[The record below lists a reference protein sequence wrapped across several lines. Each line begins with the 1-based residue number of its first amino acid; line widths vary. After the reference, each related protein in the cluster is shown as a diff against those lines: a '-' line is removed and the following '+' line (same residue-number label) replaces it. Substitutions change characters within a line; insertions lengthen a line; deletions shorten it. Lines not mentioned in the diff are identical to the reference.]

1 MASQR
6 FLSVD
11 LGAESGRGVVA
22 EFDGERVILTELGR
36 FTTGRGREDLGAD
49 DVRRWDFA
57 RIASEIEG
65 LLARAVEGGEVRGVG
80 VDSWGVDH
88 GFLDADGSLLAPPVA
103 YRDLSH
109 AAAHEEI
116 LTRIPREELWDA
128 TGIQPLSFNTLYQ
141 IAARQKD
148 SPEILDRAHRMLMI
162 PDLMHHV
169 LTGKRSLSVEATN
182 ASTTQMQ
189 RPGVGGWNVDLLNRL
204 GLPSHFLGDVV
215 SPGTRVG
222 VTPGG
227 VPVYAP
233 GTHDTASAVAA
244 APVQPGSRWAFL
256 SSGTWSLLGAELPA
270 PVLSREAMEMG
281 FSNEGGV
288 AGTTRFLKNI
298 MGLWLV
304 QECRRSLAK
313 TTGRQFTYPELVT
326 LAEAAR
332 PDGPLIDAV
341 APRFL
346 APADMAEEIRAACEE
361 TGQTLPGDAGALI
374 RCCLES
380 LAMAYRLALRD
391 LGRLLGQEFDV
402 LHVIGGGSQNLL
414 LNQWTADAC
423 GVTVQAGP
431 SEATAVGN
439 ALGQLVASGA
449 VADWAQAREVS
460 RRSADV
466 ATFTPNPAR
475 QAHWAQRER
484 EIVKLWAK

>member
-22 EFDGERVILTELGR
+22 EFDGERVAFSEIGR
-36 FTTGRGREDLGAD
+36 FETGRGREDLGPD
-49 DVRRWDFA
+49 GVRRWDFA
-57 RIASEIEG
+57 RIGDEVEALLTKASG
-65 LLARAVEGGEVRGVG
+65 DGALHGVG

-88 GFLDADGSLLAPPVA
+88 GFLDADGVLLAPPVA

-109 AAAHEEI
+109 AAAHEEV
-116 LTRIPREELWDA
+116 LSRITREELWDA

-148 SPEILDRAHRMLMI
+148 SPEVLDRARRLLLI
-162 PDLMHHV
+162 PDLLHNV
-169 LTGKRSLSVEATN
+169 LTGKRSLVVEGTN

-189 RPGVGGWNVDLLNRL
+189 RPGVGGWNTDLLDRL
-204 GLPSHFLGDVV
+204 GLPSHFLGEVV
-215 SPGTRVG
+215 SPGSRVG
-222 VTPGG
+222 ETPGG
-227 VPVYAP
+227 IPVYAP

-244 APVQPGSRWAFL
+244 TPVKSGERWAFL

-270 PVLSREAMEMG
+270 PVLSREAMELG

-346 APADMAEEIRAACEE
+346 APADMAEEIRAACAE
-361 TGQTLPGDAGALI
+361 TGQTLPADAGALI

-380 LAMAYRLALRD
+380 LAMAYRLSLRD

-423 GVTVQAGP
+423 GVTVKSGP
-431 SEATAVGN
+431 SEATALGN

-449 VADWAQAREVS
+449 VTDWTQAREVS

-466 ATFTPNPAR
+466 ATFVPDPAR
-475 QAHWAQRER
+475 LAQWAQREN
-484 EIVKLWAK
+484 EVLKLWAK